1 MRNYTVIGITGPTG
15 SGKSTITEYF
25 KNKGCYI
32 IDADVIAK
40 KALESDSTCLRQAC
54 AVFGNDII
62 EADGKLNRQ
71 LLATRAFST
80 KENTEKLNDI
90 THPWICMQILKTIDN
105 IRNSSK
111 NPIIIFDA
119 PVLFE
124 SKMDIICDYV
134 VAVVAP
140 VEIRKQ
146 RIMKRDNISSKNA
159 DIRINAQMQDSF
171 YIEKSD
177 FVFDGSSSLDEI
189 YKKADEVINI
199 INKR

>member
-32 IDADVIAK
+32 IDADIIAK
-40 KALESDSTCLRQAC
+40 KALEPDSPCLRQAC
-54 AVFGNDII
+54 TVFGDDII

-71 LLATRAFST
+71 LLAKRAFST
-80 KENTEKLNDI
+80 KKNTQKLNDI
-90 THPWICMQILKTIDN
+90 THPWICMQVLKIIDK
-105 IRNSSK
+105 IRNSSI
-111 NPIIIFDA
+111 NPVIIFDA

-124 SKMDIICDYV
+124 SKMDIICDCV
-134 VAVVAP
+134 IAVVAP

-146 RIMKRDNISSKNA
+146 RIMNRDNISSKNA

-177 FVFDGSSSLDEI
+177 FVFDGSSSLDKI

>member
-40 KALESDSTCLRQAC
+40 KALEPDSPCLRQAC
-54 AVFGNDII
+54 TVFGEDII
-62 EADGKLNRQ
+62 KADGKLNRQ
-71 LLATRAFST
+71 LLAARAFST

-90 THPWICMQILKTIDN
+90 THPWICMQTLKTIDS
-105 IRNSSK
+105 IRSNSK